1 MIKNLPTNQSPGLDG
16 FTGRFSQTFREVLTP
31 ILTLFQKI
39 SQDGTLLRSLYEA
52 TIILI
57 PKPDKHNKKKRK
69 SQANIPDKHIHRN
82 PQQNASKLNPTMH

>member
-31 ILTLFQKI
+31 ILTFFQKI

-57 PKPDKHNKKKRK
+57 PKPDKHNKKEKK
-69 SQANIPDKHIHRN
+69 ITGQYP
-82 PQQNASKLNPTMH
+82 